1 LTTGSGNNFVAAD
14 GVTATYTRA
23 AGETVAGGPYHITAT
38 LTSTVAN
45 ALDNYTITNEGND
58 FTITKRDA
66 SVTPDAASKYC
77 GQADPL
83 FKGTLTGF
91 LASDN
96 VTAVYNRTPADE
108 SIGTSYTI
116 NATLSPT
123 GVLSNY
129 NITYNTASFTINSVS
144 IDASSTST
152 AIQLGTSIKPLTA
165 TVTSGSTPVPNATVT
180 FTVTNN
186 GNITPITVTAVT
198 DANGVATYSLPS
210 ASLAVGLYQVIATT
224 GSGCGQSIAYF
235 SVYDPNA
242 GFVTGGGWINSPQG
256 AYSAD
261 LNLTGKANFGFNAQY
276 KKGSQTP
283 DGNTEFQFQAGNLN
297 FKSTF
302 YSQGSLVIAGAK
314 AIFQGT
320 GTING
325 TGTYNFMISAIDG
338 SISGG
343 GGLDKFRIKIWTSG
357 GVVYDNNYGN
367 ADNADPST
375 PSTLLGGGSIVI
387 HSSGNNKTREMDT
400 VRASSNVSVVNQSLS
415 NDLEGKGKL
424 SIKVMP
430 NPTSYYFNLSMKSQ
444 SKENVKMT
452 VLDVTGRVIEQRTD
466 IPANSTFQ
474 LGNSYHPG
482 IYIAQFMQ
490 GNDTVTLRLI
500 KEGK

>member
-1 LTTGSGNNFVAAD
+1 L
-14 GVTATYTRA
+14 
-23 AGETVAGGPYHITAT
+23 I
-38 LTSTVAN
+38 
-45 ALDNYTITNEGND
+45 
-58 FTITKRDA
+58 
-66 SVTPDAASKYC
+66 
-77 GQADPL
+77 
-83 FKGTLTGF
+83 
-91 LASDN
+91 
-96 VTAVYNRTPADE
+96 
-108 SIGTSYTI
+108 
-116 NATLSPT
+116 
-123 GVLSNY
+123 
-129 NITYNTASFTINSVS
+129 
-144 IDASSTST
+144 
-152 AIQLGTSIKPLTA
+152 
-165 TVTSGSTPVPNATVT
+165 
-180 FTVTNN
+180 
-186 GNITPITVTAVT
+186 
-198 DANGVATYSLPS
+198 
-210 ASLAVGLYQVIATT
+210 
-224 GSGCGQSIAYF
+224 
-235 SVYDPNA
+235 
-242 GFVTGGGWINSPQG
+242 
-256 AYSAD
+256 
-261 LNLTGKANFGFNAQY
+261 GKANFGFNAQY
-276 KKGSQTP
+276 KKGSNTP